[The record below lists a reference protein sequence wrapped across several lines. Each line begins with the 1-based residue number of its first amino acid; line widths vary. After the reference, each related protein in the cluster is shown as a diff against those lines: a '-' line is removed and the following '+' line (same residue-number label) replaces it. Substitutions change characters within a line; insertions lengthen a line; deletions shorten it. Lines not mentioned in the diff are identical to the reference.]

1 MPAGSGPTSPTPF
14 VYFDPD
20 TSCWRT
26 CRLSFDFGGTTTD
39 DGTGHPS
46 KRSLEIWPPSGTW
59 DLGAAYERPTS
70 APPMSGNGSSSL
82 LPTPNAWDWKDV
94 GDFAVHPE
102 KAKLAHTIKVLP
114 TPGAADSKRGR
125 GSDTLPR
132 KGTFKPWMTLTDWA
146 FGIGAPSPPPSDDG
160 SD

>member
-1 MPAGSGPTSPTPF
+1 MPAGSGRSSPTPF

-20 TSCWRT
+20 TSSWRT

-70 APPMSGNGSSSL
+70 ALPTNGSGSSSL
-82 LPTPNAWDWKDV
+82 LPTPNARDWKDV
-94 GDFAVHPE
+94 GDFAAHPE

-114 TPGAADSKRGR
+114 TPTAVISRSRTANRTDPNSKHHDGV
-125 GSDTLPR
+125 TLH
-132 KGTFKPWMTLTDWA
+132 DWVRLH
-146 FGIGAPSPPPSDDG
+146 GAPSPPPSNDG
-160 SD
+160 ND